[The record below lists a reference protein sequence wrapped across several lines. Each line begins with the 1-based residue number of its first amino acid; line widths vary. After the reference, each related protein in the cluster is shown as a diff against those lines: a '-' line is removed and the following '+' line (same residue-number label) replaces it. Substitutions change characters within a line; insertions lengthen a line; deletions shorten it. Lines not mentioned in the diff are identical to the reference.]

1 MDTTVKFIL
10 AIFIGIGGIVT
21 AEVTNAQTYPTRPV
35 RLIMPYPPAGDAD
48 ALGRIIGAPLSE
60 TLGRSVV
67 VENRGGAGGNIGAEI
82 AAKSP
87 PDGHTLLLINVGHA
101 FNVSLYSKL
110 SYDLVRDFA
119 PVSLIASTPN
129 ILVTHPSLPVKSV
142 KDLIALA
149 AAHPGQL
156 DYVSGGNGSPAHLA
170 AVLFI
175 SMSGVK
181 MNHISY
187 KGGGPSVIA
196 MIGGEGSM
204 GFPTMPTVIQHVK
217 SGKLRGIAVSSARR
231 SSSMP
236 DLPTVS
242 EAGVKGYE
250 VDVWYGLL
258 VPTGTPNEVISRLNV
273 DSVRALKRQD
283 VKQRLDVAGLEP
295 NGTTPEQLA
304 THIRSEIAKWTKVVK
319 ASGAR
324 AD

>member
-10 AIFIGIGGIVT
+10 AIFIGIGSIVT
-21 AEVTNAQTYPTRPV
+21 AEVSNAQTYPTRPV
-35 RLIMPYPPAGDAD
+35 RLIVPFPPAGGAD
-48 ALGRIIGAPLSE
+48 ALGRIIAAPLSE

-67 VENRGGAGGNIGAEI
+67 VENRSGAGGNIGAEI
-82 AAKSP
+82 AAKSA
-87 PDGHTLLLINVGHA
+87 PDGHTLLLSNVAHA

-149 AAHPGQL
+149 AARPGQL
-156 DYVSGGNGSPAHLA
+156 DYVSGGSGSPAHLA

-196 MIGGEGSM
+196 MMGGEGSL

-217 SGKLRGIAVSSARR
+217 SDKLRGIAVTSARR
-231 SSSMP
+231 SSYMP
-236 DLPTVS
+236 DLPTLS

-258 VPTGTPNEVISRLNV
+258 VPTGTPNDIISRLNV
-273 DSVRALKRQD
+273 DTIMALKRQD

-295 NGTTPEQLA
+295 NGTTPDQLA